1 MPKLSE
7 RKKQMV
13 EKMMRDALYE
23 ATSSVI
29 AEHGWPGLTMDRV
42 AEEAGVSK
50 GTVYNYFKDK
60 KELVWFVI
68 TSLALD
74 VEERVSNIITSQESC
89 AEALSE
95 LIRKELRGRRKHGHL
110 ATAFI
115 HAFHDEPEL
124 REKML
129 SSNHPFYR
137 VDRMIEDLFARGVE
151 KGEFREM
158 DPKAMQA
165 VFNSILMGVSR
176 RWAGG
181 QLDIATD
188 EMSDFIN
195 SLLTEGI
202 IRKDNK

>member
-7 RKKQMV
+7 IKKQMV

-29 AEHGWPGLTMDRV
+29 AEHGWLGLTMDRV

-68 TSLALD
+68 TSLALE
-74 VEERVSNIITSQESC
+74 VEERVSNIIASHESC
-89 AEALSE
+89 VEVLNE
-95 LIRKELRGRRKHGHL
+95 LIRKELEGRRENAHL

-124 REKML
+124 RERML
-129 SSNHPFYR
+129 SSNNPFYR
-137 VDRMIEDLFARGVE
+137 VDRMIEDFFARGME
-151 KGEFREM
+151 KGEFRKI
-158 DPKAMQA
+158 DPKAMQSI
-165 VFNSILMGVSR
+165 FSSILMGIAR
-176 RWAGG
+176 RWDGG
-181 QLDIATD
+181 QLSVATD
-188 EMSDFIN
+188 EMSDFII
-195 SLLTEGI
+195 SLLNEGI